1 LLEKITFL
9 VSYHFF
15 STIFISKDNPLSA
28 YIEKFLTQE
37 NFFMITNTKIFD
49 LFYVYIFFFLDM
61 FSKQKQK
68 PQISPEFN
76 TENTS
81 AHSMA

>member
-1 LLEKITFL
+1 M
-9 VSYHFF
+9 SYHFF

-28 YIEKFLTQE
+28 CIEKFLTQE

-49 LFYVYIFFFLDM
+49 LFYVYIYFFLDM

-76 TENTS
+76 AENTS